1 MRLTLQD
8 KRKKKLGVGRFFKSF
23 TYNYEGLKYA
33 LLNEQ
38 SILVQLICAIIVIVL
53 GFVFHLTKIEWIIII
68 IVIGLVLAFEFVNTA
83 IEAVVDLASPGKHA
97 LAKIAKDTASTAV
110 GIMALVSLIIGI
122 IIFLPKI
129 INLF

>member
-1 MRLTLQD
+1 
-8 KRKKKLGVGRFFKSF
+8 
-23 TYNYEGLKYA
+23 

-83 IEAVVDLASPGKHA
+83 IEAVVDLASPSKHA

-110 GIMALVSLIIGI
+110 GIMALVSVIVGL
-122 IIFLPKI
+122 IIFLPKVLVI
-129 INLF
+129 F